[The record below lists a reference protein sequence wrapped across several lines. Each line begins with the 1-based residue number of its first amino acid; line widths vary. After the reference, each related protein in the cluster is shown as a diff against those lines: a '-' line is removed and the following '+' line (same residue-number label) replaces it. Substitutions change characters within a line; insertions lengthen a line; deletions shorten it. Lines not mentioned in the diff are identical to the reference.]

1 MINLL
6 SDTQIIILSCI
17 LSLVFIFIIGI
28 LSFLI
33 YKSKKKGM
41 QNDAVSSRS
50 NDEFISLIGGVE
62 NIISFELKGVSR
74 LTLVI
79 KDYKKINKEELKK
92 FYISRTLEM
101 SDKIILVGENLKP
114 LDEILKSVK

>member
-6 SDTQIIILSCI
+6 SDTQIIILSSV

-33 YKSKKKGM
+33 YKSKKKGV
-41 QNDAVSSRS
+41 QNDVVSSRS

-62 NIISFELKGVSR
+62 NIVSFELKGVSR
-74 LTLVI
+74 LALVL

>member
-6 SDTQIIILSCI
+6 SDTQIIILSCV

-33 YKSKKKGM
+33 SKSKKKGK
-41 QNDAVSSRS
+41 QNDVVSSRS

-62 NIISFELKGVSR
+62 NIVSFELKGVSR
-74 LTLVI
+74 LVLVL

>member
-6 SDTQIIILSCI
+6 SDTQIIILSSV
-17 LSLVFIFIIGI
+17 LSLVFIFAIGI
-28 LSFLI
+28 LCFLI
-33 YKSKKKGM
+33 SKSKKKGK
-41 QNDAVSSRS
+41 QNDVVSSRS

-62 NIISFELKGVSR
+62 NIVSFELKGVSR
-74 LTLVI
+74 LALVL

-114 LDEILKSVK
+114 LYEILKSVK

>member
-6 SDTQIIILSCI
+6 SDTQIIILSCV

-74 LTLVI
+74 LTLVL
-79 KDYKKINKEELKK
+79 KDYKKINTEELKK

>member
-6 SDTQIIILSCI
+6 SDTQIIILSSV
-17 LSLVFIFIIGI
+17 LSLVFIFAIGI
-28 LSFLI
+28 LCFLI
-33 YKSKKKGM
+33 SKSKKKGK
-41 QNDAVSSRS
+41 QNDVVSSRS

-74 LTLVI
+74 LTLVL

-114 LDEILKSVK
+114 LYEILKSVK

>member
-41 QNDAVSSRS
+41 QNDAVSSIS

-74 LTLVI
+74 LVLVL

-101 SDKIILVGENLKP
+101 SDKIILVGANLKP
-114 LDEILKSVK
+114 LYEILKSVK

>member
-62 NIISFELKGVSR
+62 NIVSFELKGVSR
-74 LTLVI
+74 LALVL

>member
-6 SDTQIIILSCI
+6 SDTQIIILSCV

-41 QNDAVSSRS
+41 QNDVVSSRS

-62 NIISFELKGVSR
+62 NIVSFELKGVSR
-74 LTLVI
+74 LVLVL

-114 LDEILKSVK
+114 LYEILKSVK

>member
-6 SDTQIIILSCI
+6 SDTQIIILSSV

-33 YKSKKKGM
+33 YKSKKKVM
-41 QNDAVSSRS
+41 QNDVVSSRS

-62 NIISFELKGVSR
+62 NIVSFELKGVSR
-74 LTLVI
+74 LALVL

>member
-6 SDTQIIILSCI
+6 SNTQIIILSCI

-74 LTLVI
+74 LTLVL

>member
-6 SDTQIIILSCI
+6 SDTQIIILSCV
-17 LSLVFIFIIGI
+17 LSLVFIFAIGI
-28 LSFLI
+28 LCFLI
-33 YKSKKKGM
+33 SKSKKKGK
-41 QNDAVSSRS
+41 QNDVVSSRS

-74 LTLVI
+74 LTLVL

>member
-6 SDTQIIILSCI
+6 SDTQIIILSSV
-17 LSLVFIFIIGI
+17 LSLVFIFAIGI
-28 LSFLI
+28 LCFLI
-33 YKSKKKGM
+33 SKSKKKGK
-41 QNDAVSSRS
+41 QNDVVSSRS
-50 NDEFISLIGGVE
+50 NDEFISLIGGEE
-62 NIISFELKGVSR
+62 NIVTFELKGVSR
-74 LTLVI
+74 LVLVL

>member
-6 SDTQIIILSCI
+6 SDTQIIILSSV

-74 LTLVI
+74 LVLVL

>member
-62 NIISFELKGVSR
+62 NIISFELKGASP
-74 LTLVI
+74 LALVL

-114 LDEILKSVK
+114 LDEILMSVK

>member
-6 SDTQIIILSCI
+6 SDTQIIILSCV

-62 NIISFELKGVSR
+62 NIISFELKGTSR
-74 LTLVI
+74 LALVL

>member
-6 SDTQIIILSCI
+6 SDTQIIILSCV

-50 NDEFISLIGGVE
+50 NDEFIFLIGGVE

-74 LTLVI
+74 LALVL

-114 LDEILKSVK
+114 LYEILKSVK

>member
-6 SDTQIIILSCI
+6 SDTQIIILSCV

-62 NIISFELKGVSR
+62 NIVSFELKGVSR
-74 LTLVI
+74 LALVL
-79 KDYKKINKEELKK
+79 KDYKKVNKEELKK

>member
-74 LTLVI
+74 LTLVL

-114 LDEILKSVK
+114 LYEILKSVK

>member
-6 SDTQIIILSCI
+6 SDTQIIILICV

-74 LTLVI
+74 LTLVL

>member
-17 LSLVFIFIIGI
+17 LSLAFIFIIGI

-74 LTLVI
+74 LVLVL

>member
-6 SDTQIIILSCI
+6 SDTQIIILSSV
-17 LSLVFIFIIGI
+17 LSLVFIFAIGI
-28 LSFLI
+28 LCFLI
-33 YKSKKKGM
+33 SKSKKKGK
-41 QNDAVSSRS
+41 QNDVVSSRS

-62 NIISFELKGVSR
+62 NIVSFELKGVSR
-74 LTLVI
+74 LVLVL

-114 LDEILKSVK
+114 LYEILKSVK

>member
-6 SDTQIIILSCI
+6 SDTQIIILSCV

-41 QNDAVSSRS
+41 QNDAVYSRS

-74 LTLVI
+74 LTLVL

>member
-6 SDTQIIILSCI
+6 SDTQIIILSSV
-17 LSLVFIFIIGI
+17 LSLVFIFAIGI
-28 LSFLI
+28 LCFLI
-33 YKSKKKGM
+33 SKSKKKGK
-41 QNDAVSSRS
+41 QNDVVSSRS

-74 LTLVI
+74 LVLVL

>member
-6 SDTQIIILSCI
+6 SDTQIIILSCV

-62 NIISFELKGVSR
+62 NIVSFELKGVSR
-74 LTLVI
+74 LTLVL

>member
-6 SDTQIIILSCI
+6 SDTQIIILSCV
-17 LSLVFIFIIGI
+17 LSLVFIFILGI

-33 YKSKKKGM
+33 YKSKKKGK
-41 QNDAVSSRS
+41 QNDVVSSSS

-62 NIISFELKGVSR
+62 NIVSFELKGVSR
-74 LTLVI
+74 LVLVL

-114 LDEILKSVK
+114 LYEILKSVK

>member
-6 SDTQIIILSCI
+6 SDTQIIILSCV

-50 NDEFISLIGGVE
+50 NDEFISLIGGAE

-74 LTLVI
+74 LALVL

>member
-6 SDTQIIILSCI
+6 SDTQIIILSCV

-50 NDEFISLIGGVE
+50 NDEFISLIGGAE

-74 LTLVI
+74 LTLVL

-114 LDEILKSVK
+114 LYEILKSVK

>member
-6 SDTQIIILSCI
+6 SDTQIIILSCV

-33 YKSKKKGM
+33 YKSKKKGI

-74 LTLVI
+74 LTLVL

>member
-74 LTLVI
+74 LVLVL

-114 LDEILKSVK
+114 LYEILKSVK

>member
-6 SDTQIIILSCI
+6 SDTQIIILSSV
-17 LSLVFIFIIGI
+17 LSLVFIFAIGI
-28 LSFLI
+28 LFFLI
-33 YKSKKKGM
+33 SKSKKKGK
-41 QNDAVSSRS
+41 QNDVVSSRS

-74 LTLVI
+74 LTLVL

>member
-6 SDTQIIILSCI
+6 SDTQITILSCV

-74 LTLVI
+74 LVLVL

>member
-6 SDTQIIILSCI
+6 SNTQIIILSCI

-74 LTLVI
+74 LVLVL

>member
-6 SDTQIIILSCI
+6 SDKQIIILSCV

-74 LTLVI
+74 LTLVL

>member
-6 SDTQIIILSCI
+6 SDTQIIILSCV

-41 QNDAVSSRS
+41 QNDPVSSRS

-74 LTLVI
+74 LTLVL

>member
-6 SDTQIIILSCI
+6 SDTQIIILSCV

-50 NDEFISLIGGVE
+50 NEEFISLIGGVE

-74 LTLVI
+74 LTLVL

>member
-6 SDTQIIILSCI
+6 SYTQIIILSCV

-74 LTLVI
+74 LTLVL

>member
-6 SDTQIIILSCI
+6 SDTQIIILSCV

-33 YKSKKKGM
+33 YKSKKKDM

-62 NIISFELKGVSR
+62 NIVSFELKGASR
-74 LTLVI
+74 LALVL

>member
-6 SDTQIIILSCI
+6 SDTQIIILSCV

-33 YKSKKKGM
+33 YKSKKKSM

-50 NDEFISLIGGVE
+50 NDEFMSLIGGVE

-74 LTLVI
+74 LTLVL

>member
-6 SDTQIIILSCI
+6 SDTQIIILSSV
-17 LSLVFIFIIGI
+17 LSLVFIFTIGI

-33 YKSKKKGM
+33 YKSKKKGV
-41 QNDAVSSRS
+41 QNDVVSSRS

-62 NIISFELKGVSR
+62 NIVSFELKGVSR
-74 LTLVI
+74 LALVL